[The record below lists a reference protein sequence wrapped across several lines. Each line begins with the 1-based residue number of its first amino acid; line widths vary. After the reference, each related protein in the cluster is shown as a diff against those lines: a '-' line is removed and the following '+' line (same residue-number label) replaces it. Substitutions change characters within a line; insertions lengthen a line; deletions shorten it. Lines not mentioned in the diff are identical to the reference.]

1 MTVENYRAS
10 VRANF
15 LRLANRLHNVK
26 TRIVE
31 ECEKDDNDIV
41 FAKLLAERDA
51 LAIAVEEAKLL
62 AEEFEL
68 FLSANGLDD

>member
-1 MTVENYRAS
+1 MNVENYRAS

-15 LRLANRLHNVK
+15 LRLDNRLSRVK
-26 TRIVE
+26 AHLVD
-31 ECEKDDNDIV
+31 ECEKNGNDML

-68 FLSANGLDD
+68 FVSENGL